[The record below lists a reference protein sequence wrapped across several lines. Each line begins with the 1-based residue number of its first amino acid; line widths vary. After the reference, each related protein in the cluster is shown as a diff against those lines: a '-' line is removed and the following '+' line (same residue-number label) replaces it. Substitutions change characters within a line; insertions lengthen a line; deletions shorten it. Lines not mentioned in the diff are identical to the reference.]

1 MTTIITIANQKG
13 GVGKTTTAVSLAHGL
28 ALRGKEVLLIDLD
41 PQGQCATALGLRPE
55 PGTFY
60 LLVSPQQVGT
70 MVAKNATTLVA
81 KNATT
86 FETTRQWVRNTGRKN
101 MWLIPGDTTTSAA
114 QTVINAEGRSLSCV
128 RNVLKPFIRE
138 GLNYILFDTAPSVGG
153 IQERAVWAANLV
165 IIPTATEFLAS
176 DGLSQMVQTL
186 TILQK
191 EKSWEGALLG
201 VLPTFF
207 DEQTRESR
215 ANIESLRETFGNR
228 LLAPI
233 HRATVLREC
242 ASEALTIFEKDQ
254 ESRSAKEYANLVN
267 VVLKF

>member
-70 MVAKNATTLVA
+70 MVAKNATILVA

-254 ESRSAKEYANLVN
+254 ASRSAKEYANLVD